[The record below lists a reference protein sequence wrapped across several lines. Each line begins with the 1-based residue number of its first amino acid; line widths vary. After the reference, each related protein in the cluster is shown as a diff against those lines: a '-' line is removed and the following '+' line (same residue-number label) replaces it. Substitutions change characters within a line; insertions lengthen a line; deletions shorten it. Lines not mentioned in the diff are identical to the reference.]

1 MSKKNIIYLTGFM
14 TSGKSTIGPILA
26 NVLGWNFYDLDK
38 VIEDKEKM
46 SVVSIFEAK
55 GESYFR
61 KIEEEILSELSK
73 RNNIVIALG
82 GGTIGN
88 IRNLEI
94 IKETGVSI
102 YLKVSPKILYKR
114 LKNKIDRPLFKDL
127 VLGEKNEEEF
137 VKRINELLEKR
148 ESNYKQADLE
158 INTDETR
165 VGYTVDKIAKQI
177 LSVINEN
184 N

>member
-1 MSKKNIIYLTGFM
+1 MCITIKTKLKTWKPPARFCGFRLQQ
-14 TSGKSTIGPILA
+14 SL
-26 NVLGWNFYDLDK
+26 L
-38 VIEDKEKM
+38 
-46 SVVSIFEAK
+46 
-55 GESYFR
+55 R
-61 KIEEEILSELSK
+61 KLFKPK

-165 VGYTVDKIAKQI
+165 VGYTVDKIAKQKGGGGRPQHTI
-177 LSVINEN
+177 GGGGQGFQARRETGRDGDPCEKRLSRRDEP
-184 N
+184 